1 MVKRFAFAVPGD
13 LSAPTGGYA
22 YDRRMI
28 AELRQLGWWI
38 DIIELGDGFP
48 RPSIEVMAA
57 ARTRL
62 ASVQAGLPIVIDGLA
77 FGALPDAAAALRGR
91 NPLIALVHLPLALE
105 PGLDGAIARILRESE
120 REALAC
126 AHHAVVTSPMTARIL
141 VADYGVASD
150 RLTVARPGI
159 DRVTPRPRSAGR
171 DVALLAVGSVV
182 PGKGY
187 DTLIDALGRFRAL
200 PWRLLIV
207 GNRKGNL
214 DTTTA
219 LDAQIARL
227 GLSGRVRFAGA
238 LAPDQVAAQYQAAD
252 VFVLPSRFE
261 TYGMVYAEAMANGLP
276 IVATTAGAI
285 PDTVPASAG
294 VLVPTDDA
302 AALAAALGSLI
313 TDPAER
319 ARLAAGAR
327 AAGAVLPSW
336 ADSARIFSEMLKQ
349 IVAGRYHRSSVSAK
363 VYDETAGIKANR
375 ARRRGPKRG
384 QA

>member
-1 MVKRFAFAVPGD
+1 
-13 LSAPTGGYA
+13 
-22 YDRRMI
+22 
-28 AELRQLGWWI
+28 
-38 DIIELGDGFP
+38 
-48 RPSIEVMAA
+48 
-57 ARTRL
+57 
-62 ASVQAGLPIVIDGLA
+62 
-77 FGALPDAAAALRGR
+77 
-91 NPLIALVHLPLALE
+91 
-105 PGLDGAIARILRESE
+105 
-120 REALAC
+120 
-126 AHHAVVTSPMTARIL
+126 MTARIL
-141 VADYGVASD
+141 IRDYHVAPD
-150 RLTVARPGI
+150 RLTVARPGT
-159 DRVTPRPRSAGR
+159 DRATPRPHSAGL

-187 DTLIDALGRFRAL
+187 DTLIDALGRLPAL
-200 PWRLLIV
+200 PWHLLIV

-227 GLSGRVRFAGA
+227 GLGERVRFAGA

-294 VLVPTDDA
+294 VLVPPDDA
-302 AALAAALGSLI
+302 AALAAALASLI

-327 AAGAVLPSW
+327 VAGAALPSW
-336 ADSARIFSEMLKQ
+336 ADSARIISEMLDQ
-349 IVAGRYHRSSVSAK
+349 IVAERYHRSNTSAK
-363 VYDETAGIKANR
+363 VFGETAGNKANR
-375 ARRRGPKRG
+375 SRRGPKG
-384 QA
+384 G

>member
-1 MVKRFAFAVPGD
+1 VLKHFAFAVPGD

-22 YDRRMI
+22 YDRRI
-28 AELRQLGWWI
+28 VAELRKLGWRV
-38 DIIELGDGFP
+38 DVIELGDDFP
-48 RPSIEVMAA
+48 RPSIQAKAMAL
-57 ARTRL
+57 TRL
-62 ASVQAGLPIVIDGLA
+62 ETVPPGLPIVIDGLA
-77 FGALPDAAAALRGR
+77 FGVLPEVAAALRVR
-91 NPLIALVHLPLALE
+91 NPLIELVHLPLALE
-105 PGLDGAIARILRESE
+105 PGLDRATAQVLRESE
-120 REALAC
+120 RDALAR
-126 AHHAVVTSPMTARIL
+126 ADHAVVTSPMTARIL
-141 VADYGVASD
+141 MRDYHVTPD
-150 RLTVARPGI
+150 RLTVARPGT
-159 DRVTPRPRSAGR
+159 DRATPRPHSAGL

-187 DTLIDALGRFRAL
+187 DSLIDALGRLRELA
-200 PWRLLIV
+200 WHLLIV